1 MIPRDRLYKKTVS
14 LLAQL
19 GVRKKEFKN
28 IFWILCRK
36 NVPGL

>member
-1 MIPRDRLYKKTVS
+1 MIPRDRLYKKTFS

-28 IFWILCRK
+28 NFWILCRK
-36 NVPGL
+36 YVSDL

>member
-1 MIPRDRLYKKTVS
+1 MIPRDRLDKKTVS

-19 GVRKKEFKN
+19 GVRKKKFKN
-28 IFWILCRK
+28 IFWILCQK